1 MLKSILSPQH
11 SVAVGVAIGAVDVFI
26 FNQHIPNFADIR
38 SAQPLNDDV
47 DAGRRQAT
55 IMCTAV
61 NGLVSLMTRDWNVFL
76 IGGIVTVG
84 LSWFAAHANAVNP
97 QTGKLNAPGG
107 ESIAPDMNSYPM
119 PDYSSGSEAA

>member
-1 MLKSILSPQH
+1 MPGLKSILSPGH

-26 FNQHIPNFADIR
+26 FNQHVPNFTDIR
-38 SAQPLNDDV
+38 SAQPINSDV
-47 DAGRRQAT
+47 DAARRQAT

-84 LSWFAAHANAVNP
+84 LSWFAAHANAINP
-97 QTGKLNAPGG
+97 QTGKIAAPAG
-107 ESIAPDMNSYPM
+107 ESISPNQNVYNL
-119 PDYSSGSEAA
+119 PDYSSQEA